1 MDKIKIIISIKNNL
15 CRLLQRKDSIMKKK
29 YLLLLSVLII
39 IGLIVYWVF
48 NHISIT
54 KNNSYMDYTPA
65 EEISESESRQT
76 TVLLYFLDSQ
86 TNQLKSEGKLLNSNE
101 LLKNPYKLIVE
112 KLIEGPNDENLQ
124 KVLPENTKIID
135 ANLSN
140 DCVILNFS
148 EEILNYKDD
157 TQKFNIINSL
167 LNTLTQFNEV
177 NTIKI
182 LVNNEANDK
191 ISQEYTSILENT

>member
-1 MDKIKIIISIKNNL
+1 
-15 CRLLQRKDSIMKKK
+15 
-29 YLLLLSVLII
+29 
-39 IGLIVYWVF
+39 
-48 NHISIT
+48 
-54 KNNSYMDYTPA
+54 MDYTPA
-65 EEISESESRQT
+65 EEISENQSRQT

-86 TNQLKSEGKLLNSNE
+86 TNQLKSEGKIINTNE
-101 LLKNPYKLIVE
+101 LLNNPYKLIVE
-112 KLIEGPNDENLQ
+112 KLIEGPNDEKLQ

-148 EEILNYKDD
+148 EEILNYQDD

-177 NTIKI
+177 TAIKI
-182 LVNNEANDK
+182 LVNNETNDK